1 MKKIKLI
8 TDTASD
14 IELTLAKE
22 KDIEILPIY
31 VTMDGVTYKDRYE
44 LTTEEFYTKLENS
57 KELPK
62 TSQIPVADHYDAFKK
77 YSDDYSIIYCCISA
91 SASGTAQSANM
102 AKEMILEE
110 NPDADITI
118 VKCNTFSYCYGLW
131 VLNAAELIK
140 EGKTKDEIVEYI
152 ETNADN
158 TTFVMSVDD
167 LTYLEKGGRI
177 KASTKVIANVLDIK
191 PILTLEDGLIASK
204 DKVRGSKKVAKKLLD
219 ILVNDA
225 KEDYEQTITIYH
237 INCPEKAEL
246 LKILLL
252 ENTQYKNAV
261 IVSVGPTIGVHA
273 GPGTIAYGY
282 LKK

>member
-1 MKKIKLI
+1 MI

-14 IELTLAKE
+14 IDLSLAAE
-22 KDIEILPIY
+22 KGIDVLPIY
-31 VTMDGVTYKDRYE
+31 VTIDNVTYKDRYE
-44 LTTEEFYTKLENS
+44 LTPEDFYTKLENC

-62 TSQIPVADHYDAFKK
+62 TSQVPVADHYDAFKK
-77 YSDDYSIIYCCISA
+77 YSDEYSIIYCCISA

-102 AKEMILEE
+102 AKDMILEE
-110 NPDADITI
+110 NPNADITI

-131 VLNAAELIK
+131 ILKAADMIN
-140 EGKTKDEIVEYI
+140 EGKSKDEIVDYI
-152 ETNADN
+152 ETNSAN

-167 LTYLEKGGRI
+167 LNYLEKGGRI

-219 ILVNDA
+219 ILVEEASD
-225 KEDYEQTITIYH
+225 DYDQTITIYH

-246 LKILLL
+246 LRDNLL
-252 ENTQYKNAV
+252 ENTPYKNAV
-261 IVSVGPTIGVHA
+261 IVTVGPTIGVHA

>member
-14 IELTLAKE
+14 IDLSLAQE
-22 KDIEILPIY
+22 KGIDVLPIY
-31 VTMDGVTYKDRYE
+31 VTIDNVTYKDRYD
-44 LTTEEFYTKLENS
+44 LTPEEFYSKFS
-57 KELPK
+57 SCKELPK

-77 YSDDYSIIYCCISA
+77 YSDEYSVIYCCISA
-91 SASGTAQSANM
+91 GASGTAQSANM
-102 AKEMILEE
+102 AKDMILEE

-131 VLNAAELIK
+131 VLKAAEMINQ
-140 EGKTKDEIVEYI
+140 GKTKEEIVEYI
-152 ETNADN
+152 ETNAAN

-167 LTYLEKGGRI
+167 LTYLQKGGRI

-219 ILVNDA
+219 LLVEEASD
-225 KEDYEQTITIYH
+225 DYDQTITIYH

-246 LKILLL
+246 LRDNLLQ
-252 ENTQYKNAV
+252 NTPYQNAV